1 MIVSETVRLRLRELR
16 EGDAA
21 FVLELY
27 TDADFLA
34 NIGDRGVHGLDSAR
48 RYIADGPGASYR
60 RHGFGLWV
68 MELKSDGAAM
78 GLCGLLRRDTH
89 PDVELGFALL
99 PRFRRRGY
107 TREAARAVLRIAAQE
122 LGLTRLA
129 ALVAPRNHASVQLL
143 EQLGFGFERWVRFT
157 AGDESRLFLLHF
169 PPHAAPSR

>member
-1 MIVSETVRLRLRELR
+1 MIVSETARLRLRELQ

-27 TDADFLA
+27 TDPDFLA
-34 NIGDRGVHGLDSAR
+34 NIGDRGVHSLDSAR

-68 MELKSDGAAM
+68 MELKSDASAV

-89 PDVELGFALL
+89 PDVELGFAVL

-107 TREAARAVLRIAAQE
+107 TLEAARAAVTIAAQE
-122 LGLTRLA
+122 LALPCLV
-129 ALVAPRNHASVQLL
+129 ALVVPGNHASVQLL
-143 EQLGFGFERWVRFT
+143 EQLGFGFQRPVRFT
-157 AGDESRLFLLHF
+157 AGGDSLLFLRQF
-169 PPHAAPSR
+169 PPRAGPSR

>member
-1 MIVSETVRLRLRELR
+1 MIVSETPRLRLRELQ

-27 TDADFLA
+27 TDPDFLA
-34 NIGDRGVHGLDSAR
+34 NIGDRGVHSLDSAR

-68 MELKSDGAAM
+68 MELKSDGTAV

-107 TREAARAVLRIAAQE
+107 TLEAARAALRIAAQE
-122 LGLTRLA
+122 LGLKRLV
-129 ALVAPRNHASVQLL
+129 ALVAPGNNASVQLL
-143 EQLGFGFERWVRFT
+143 EQLGFGFERRVRFT
-157 AGDESRLFLLHF
+157 AGGESQLFLLQF
-169 PPHAAPSR
+169 PLHAVPSR